1 MILITVVE
9 IALYSIWARRR
20 YGALIP
26 VRQGKC

>member
-1 MILITVVE
+1 VITVVE

-26 VRQGKC
+26 SEAR